1 MGCLDWRRGR
11 RVGDRVRC
19 LHGEV
24 YMNINYAWKYS
35 SISKR
40 RNWCSYEK
48 NMDAAFL
55 MVFELE
61 FRLIHATHE
70 TFPPQT

>member
-1 MGCLDWRRGR
+1 MGG
-11 RVGDRVRC
+11 C

-24 YMNINYAWKYS
+24 YININDARKCS
-35 SISKR
+35 SVAKR
-40 RNWCSYEK
+40 RNCCSYEK